1 MARTLTNKALINAEV
16 TLILVKIAHSLAF
29 NENHKTLNGRPIIA
43 YYTPLSKGSI
53 DTLSE
58 MGIEFEFNKK
68 HTYKFYLPKKGTK
81 LYKKFISDYESMFTQ
96 AKEEK
101 AAKVAAIKEA
111 KAEAAAKKKAKA
123 LAKAEKEKAAKEA
136 KKAKAL
142 AKAEKEKEKVK
153 KAKAVAK
160 AEKPTKETKK
170 VKAVAKAEKNV
181 KAEKPAK
188 ETKKVKAVAKAEK
201 NVKAEKPA
209 KETKKVKAVAKAEK
223 VKA

>member
-16 TLILVKIAHSLAF
+16 NLILVKIAHSLAF
-29 NENHKTLNGRPIIA
+29 NENHKTLNGRPIIG

-68 HTYKFYLPKKGTK
+68 HTYQFYLPKKGTK

-136 KKAKAL
+136 KKAKAS
-142 AKAEKEKEKVK
+142 AKAEKEKVK

-160 AEKPTKETKK
+160 AEKKSVVKK
-170 VKAVAKAEKNV
+170 TKAVA
-181 KAEKPAK
+181 
-188 ETKKVKAVAKAEK
+188 
-201 NVKAEKPA
+201 KAEKPA

-223 VKA
+223 VKV

>member
-16 TLILVKIAHSLAF
+16 NLILVKIAHSLAF
-29 NENHKTLNGRPIIA
+29 NENHKTLNGRPIIG

-68 HTYKFYLPKKGTK
+68 HTYQFYLPKKGTK

-136 KKAKAL
+136 KKAKAT
-142 AKAEKEKEKVK
+142 AKAEKEKAK
-153 KAKAVAK
+153 KS
-160 AEKPTKETKK
+160 
-170 VKAVAKAEKNV
+170 KAVAKAEKNV

-201 NVKAEKPA
+201 PT
-209 KETKKVKAVAKAEK
+209 KETKKTKAVAKAEK

>member
-101 AAKVAAIKEA
+101 ATKVAAIKEA

-123 LAKAEKEKAAKEA
+123 LAKAEKEK
-136 KKAKAL
+136 
-142 AKAEKEKEKVK
+142 VK
-153 KAKAVAK
+153 KAKAVAKAEKNVK

-170 VKAVAKAEKNV
+170 VKAVAKAEKKAV
-181 KAEKPAK
+181 AKAEKPAN

-201 NVKAEKPA
+201 KSVVKKTKAVAKSEKPT

>member
-16 TLILVKIAHSLAF
+16 NLILVKIAHSLAF
-29 NENHKTLNGRPIIA
+29 NENHKTLNGRPIIG

-68 HTYKFYLPKKGTK
+68 HTYQFYLPKKGTK

-142 AKAEKEKEKVK
+142 AKAEKEKVK

-170 VKAVAKAEKNV
+170 VKAVAKAEK
-181 KAEKPAK
+181 PTK
-188 ETKKVKAVAKAEK
+188 EIKKVKAVAKAEK
-201 NVKAEKPA
+201 NVKVEKP
-209 KETKKVKAVAKAEK
+209 TK
-223 VKA
+223 

>member
-16 TLILVKIAHSLAF
+16 NLILVKIAHSLAF
-29 NENHKTLNGRPIIA
+29 NENHKTLNGRPIIG

-68 HTYKFYLPKKGTK
+68 HTYQFYLPKKGTK

-142 AKAEKEKEKVK
+142 AKAEKEKVK

-170 VKAVAKAEKNV
+170 VKAVAKAEK
-181 KAEKPAK
+181 PTK

-201 NVKAEKPA
+201 NVKVEKPT

>member
-16 TLILVKIAHSLAF
+16 NLILVKIAHSLAF
-29 NENHKTLNGRPIIA
+29 NENHKTLNGRPIIG

-68 HTYKFYLPKKGTK
+68 HTYQFYLPKKGTK

-136 KKAKAL
+136 KKAKAT

-160 AEKPTKETKK
+160 AEKN
-170 VKAVAKAEKNV
+170 AKAEKLT
-181 KAEKPAK
+181 K

>member
-16 TLILVKIAHSLAF
+16 NLILVKIAHSLAF
-29 NENHKTLNGRPIIA
+29 NENHKTLNGRPIIG

-68 HTYKFYLPKKGTK
+68 HTYQFYLPKKGTK

-136 KKAKAL
+136 KKAKAT
-142 AKAEKEKEKVK
+142 AKAEKEKVK
-153 KAKAVAK
+153 KA
-160 AEKPTKETKK
+160 
-170 VKAVAKAEKNV
+170 KAVAKAEKNV

-201 NVKAEKPA
+201 EKVKK
-209 KETKKVKAVAKAEK
+209 TKAVAKAEK

>member
-16 TLILVKIAHSLAF
+16 NLILVKIAHSLAF
-29 NENHKTLNGRPIIA
+29 NENHKTLNGRPIIG

-68 HTYKFYLPKKGTK
+68 HTYQFYLPKKGTK

-142 AKAEKEKEKVK
+142 AKAEKEKVK

-170 VKAVAKAEKNV
+170 VKAVAKAEK
-181 KAEKPAK
+181 PTK
-188 ETKKVKAVAKAEK
+188 EIKKVKAVA
-201 NVKAEKPA
+201 KAEKPA

>member
-16 TLILVKIAHSLAF
+16 NLILVKIAHSLAF
-29 NENHKTLNGRPIIA
+29 NENHKTLNGRPIIG

-68 HTYKFYLPKKGTK
+68 HTYQFYLPKKGTK

-142 AKAEKEKEKVK
+142 AKAEKEKVK
-153 KAKAVAK
+153 KAKAVAKAEKPTKENKKVKAVAKAEKPTKEIKKVKAVAK

-170 VKAVAKAEKNV
+170 VKAVAKAEKV
-181 KAEKPAK
+181 KA
-188 ETKKVKAVAKAEK
+188 
-201 NVKAEKPA
+201 
-209 KETKKVKAVAKAEK
+209 
-223 VKA
+223 

>member
-16 TLILVKIAHSLAF
+16 NLILVKIAHSLAF
-29 NENHKTLNGRPIIA
+29 NENHKTLNGRPIIG

-68 HTYKFYLPKKGTK
+68 HTYQFYLPKKGTK

-136 KKAKAL
+136 KKAKAT

-153 KAKAVAK
+153 KAKAVAKAEKEKVKKVKAVAK

-201 NVKAEKPA
+201 VKA
-209 KETKKVKAVAKAEK
+209 
-223 VKA
+223 

>member
-16 TLILVKIAHSLAF
+16 NLILVKIAHSLAF
-29 NENHKTLNGRPIIA
+29 NENHKTLNGRPIIG

-68 HTYKFYLPKKGTK
+68 HTYQFYLPKKGTK

-136 KKAKAL
+136 KKAKAT
-142 AKAEKEKEKVK
+142 AKAEKEKVK

-160 AEKPTKETKK
+160 AEKLTKETKK

-201 NVKAEKPA
+201 KPA
-209 KETKKVKAVAKAEK
+209 VKKTKAVAKAEK

>member
-16 TLILVKIAHSLAF
+16 NLILVKIAHSLAF
-29 NENHKTLNGRPIIA
+29 NENHKTLNGRPIIG

-68 HTYKFYLPKKGTK
+68 HTYQFYLPKKGTK

-136 KKAKAL
+136 KKAKAT
-142 AKAEKEKEKVK
+142 AKAEKEKENVK

-170 VKAVAKAEKNV
+170 VKAVAKAEKKSVV
-181 KAEKPAK
+181 KK
-188 ETKKVKAVAKAEK
+188 TKAVAKAEK
-201 NVKAEKPA
+201 PT

>member
-16 TLILVKIAHSLAF
+16 NLILVKIAHSLAF
-29 NENHKTLNGRPIIA
+29 NENHKTLNGRPIIG

-68 HTYKFYLPKKGTK
+68 HTYQFYLPKKGTK

-136 KKAKAL
+136 KKAKAT

-160 AEKPTKETKK
+160 AEKNAKAEKLTKETKK

-181 KAEKPAK
+181 KAEKP
-188 ETKKVKAVAKAEK
+188 T
-201 NVKAEKPA
+201 

>member
-16 TLILVKIAHSLAF
+16 NLILVKIAHSLAF
-29 NENHKTLNGRPIIA
+29 NENHKTLNGRPIIG

-68 HTYKFYLPKKGTK
+68 HTYQFYLPKKGTK

-123 LAKAEKEKAAKEA
+123 LAKVEKEKAAKEA

-142 AKAEKEKEKVK
+142 AKAEKEKVK

-170 VKAVAKAEKNV
+170 VKAVAKAEK
-181 KAEKPAK
+181 PTK
-188 ETKKVKAVAKAEK
+188 EIKKVKAVAKAEK
-201 NVKAEKPA
+201 NVKVEKPA

>member
-16 TLILVKIAHSLAF
+16 NLILVKIAHSLAF
-29 NENHKTLNGRPIIA
+29 NENHKTLNGRPIIG

-68 HTYKFYLPKKGTK
+68 HTYQFYLPKKGTK

-136 KKAKAL
+136 KKAKAT
-142 AKAEKEKEKVK
+142 AKAEKEKENVK

-170 VKAVAKAEKNV
+170 VKAVAKAEKKSVV
-181 KAEKPAK
+181 KK
-188 ETKKVKAVAKAEK
+188 TKAVAKAEK
-201 NVKAEKPA
+201 PT

-223 VKA
+223 VKV

>member
-16 TLILVKIAHSLAF
+16 NLILVKIAHSLAF
-29 NENHKTLNGRPIIA
+29 NENHKTLNGRPIIG

-68 HTYKFYLPKKGTK
+68 HTYQFYLPKKGTK

-136 KKAKAL
+136 KKAKAT
-142 AKAEKEKEKVK
+142 AKAEKEKVK
-153 KAKAVAK
+153 KAKAVAKAEKPAKETKKVKAVAKAEKKSVVKKTKAVAK

-170 VKAVAKAEKNV
+170 VKAVAKAEKV
-181 KAEKPAK
+181 KA
-188 ETKKVKAVAKAEK
+188 
-201 NVKAEKPA
+201 
-209 KETKKVKAVAKAEK
+209 
-223 VKA
+223 

>member
-16 TLILVKIAHSLAF
+16 NLILVKIAHSLAF
-29 NENHKTLNGRPIIA
+29 NENHKTLNGRPIIG

-68 HTYKFYLPKKGTK
+68 HTYQFYLPKKGTK

-136 KKAKAL
+136 KKAKAT
-142 AKAEKEKEKVK
+142 AKAEKEKVK
-153 KAKAVAK
+153 KAKAVAKAEKEKVKKVKAVAK

-170 VKAVAKAEKNV
+170 VKAVAKAEKV
-181 KAEKPAK
+181 KA
-188 ETKKVKAVAKAEK
+188 
-201 NVKAEKPA
+201 
-209 KETKKVKAVAKAEK
+209 
-223 VKA
+223 

>member
-16 TLILVKIAHSLAF
+16 NLILVKIAHSLAF
-29 NENHKTLNGRPIIA
+29 NENHKTLNGRPIIG

-68 HTYKFYLPKKGTK
+68 HTYQFYLPKKGTK

-142 AKAEKEKEKVK
+142 AKAEKEKVK

-170 VKAVAKAEKNV
+170 VKAVAKAEKV
-181 KAEKPAK
+181 KA
-188 ETKKVKAVAKAEK
+188 
-201 NVKAEKPA
+201 
-209 KETKKVKAVAKAEK
+209 
-223 VKA
+223 

>member
-16 TLILVKIAHSLAF
+16 NLILVKIAHSLAF
-29 NENHKTLNGRPIIA
+29 NENHKTLNGRPIIG

-68 HTYKFYLPKKGTK
+68 HTYQFYLPKKGTK

-123 LAKAEKEKAAKEA
+123 LAKAEKEKAAKEV
-136 KKAKAL
+136 KKAKAT

-153 KAKAVAK
+153 KAKAVAKAEKNAKAEKLTKETKKVKAVAKAEKEKVKKTKAVAK

-170 VKAVAKAEKNV
+170 VKAVAKAEKV
-181 KAEKPAK
+181 KA
-188 ETKKVKAVAKAEK
+188 
-201 NVKAEKPA
+201 
-209 KETKKVKAVAKAEK
+209 
-223 VKA
+223 

>member
-16 TLILVKIAHSLAF
+16 NLILVKIAHSLAF
-29 NENHKTLNGRPIIA
+29 NENHKTLNGRPIIG

-68 HTYKFYLPKKGTK
+68 HTYQFYLPKKGTK

-136 KKAKAL
+136 KKAKAT

-153 KAKAVAK
+153 KAKAVA
-160 AEKPTKETKK
+160 
-170 VKAVAKAEKNV
+170 

>member
-16 TLILVKIAHSLAF
+16 NLILVKIAHSLAF
-29 NENHKTLNGRPIIA
+29 NENHKTLNGRPIIG

-68 HTYKFYLPKKGTK
+68 HTYQFYLPKKGTK

-142 AKAEKEKEKVK
+142 AKAEKEKVK

-170 VKAVAKAEKNV
+170 VKAVAKAEK
-181 KAEKPAK
+181 PTK
-188 ETKKVKAVAKAEK
+188 EIKKVKAVAKAEK
-201 NVKAEKPA
+201 PT

>member
-16 TLILVKIAHSLAF
+16 NLILVKIAHSLAF
-29 NENHKTLNGRPIIA
+29 NENHKTLNGRPIIG

-68 HTYKFYLPKKGTK
+68 HTYQFYLPKKGTK

-142 AKAEKEKEKVK
+142 AKAEKEKVK

-170 VKAVAKAEKNV
+170 VKAVAKAEKKSVV
-181 KAEKPAK
+181 KK
-188 ETKKVKAVAKAEK
+188 T
-201 NVKAEKPA
+201 
-209 KETKKVKAVAKAEK
+209 KAVAKAEK

>member
-16 TLILVKIAHSLAF
+16 NLILIKIAHSLAF
-29 NENHKTLNGRPIIA
+29 NENHKTLNGRPIIG

-68 HTYKFYLPKKGTK
+68 HTYQFYLPKKGTK

-142 AKAEKEKEKVK
+142 AKAEKEKVK

-170 VKAVAKAEKNV
+170 VKAVAKAEKKSVV
-181 KAEKPAK
+181 KK
-188 ETKKVKAVAKAEK
+188 T
-201 NVKAEKPA
+201 
-209 KETKKVKAVAKAEK
+209 KAVAKAEK

>member
-16 TLILVKIAHSLAF
+16 NLILVKIAHSLAF
-29 NENHKTLNGRPIIA
+29 NENHKTLNGRPIIG

-68 HTYKFYLPKKGTK
+68 HTYQFYLPKKGTK

-136 KKAKAL
+136 KKAKAT

-153 KAKAVAK
+153 KAKAVAKAEKEKVKKVKAVAK

-170 VKAVAKAEKNV
+170 VKAVAKAEKV
-181 KAEKPAK
+181 KA
-188 ETKKVKAVAKAEK
+188 
-201 NVKAEKPA
+201 
-209 KETKKVKAVAKAEK
+209 
-223 VKA
+223 

>member
-16 TLILVKIAHSLAF
+16 NLILVKIAHSLAF
-29 NENHKTLNGRPIIA
+29 NENHKTLNGRPIIG

-68 HTYKFYLPKKGTK
+68 HTYQFYLPKKGTK

-142 AKAEKEKEKVK
+142 AKAEKEKVK

-170 VKAVAKAEKNV
+170 VKAVAKAEK
-181 KAEKPAK
+181 PTK
-188 ETKKVKAVAKAEK
+188 EIKKVKAVAKAEK
-201 NVKAEKPA
+201 NVKVEKPT

>member
-16 TLILVKIAHSLAF
+16 NLILVKIAHSLAF
-29 NENHKTLNGRPIIA
+29 NENHKTLNGRPIIG

-68 HTYKFYLPKKGTK
+68 HTYQFYLPKKGTK

-136 KKAKAL
+136 KKAQTT

-153 KAKAVAK
+153 KAKAVAKAEKPAKETKKVKAVAKAEKKSVVKKTKAVAK

-170 VKAVAKAEKNV
+170 VKAVAKAEKV
-181 KAEKPAK
+181 KA
-188 ETKKVKAVAKAEK
+188 
-201 NVKAEKPA
+201 
-209 KETKKVKAVAKAEK
+209 
-223 VKA
+223 

>member
-16 TLILVKIAHSLAF
+16 NLILVKIAHSLAF
-29 NENHKTLNGRPIIA
+29 NENHKTLNGRPIIG

-68 HTYKFYLPKKGTK
+68 HTYQFYLPKKGTK

-123 LAKAEKEKAAKEA
+123 LAKAEKEK
-136 KKAKAL
+136 
-142 AKAEKEKEKVK
+142 EKVK

-160 AEKPTKETKK
+160 AEKLT
-170 VKAVAKAEKNV
+170 
-181 KAEKPAK
+181 K

>member
-29 NENHKTLNGRPIIA
+29 NENHKTLNGRPIIG

-68 HTYKFYLPKKGTK
+68 HTYQFYLPKKGTK

-136 KKAKAL
+136 KKAKAAAKAEKEKAAKEAKKAKAT

-160 AEKPTKETKK
+160 AEKP
-170 VKAVAKAEKNV
+170 
-181 KAEKPAK
+181 AK

-201 NVKAEKPA
+201 KSVVKK
-209 KETKKVKAVAKAEK
+209 TKAVAKAEK

>member
-16 TLILVKIAHSLAF
+16 NLILIKIAHSLAF
-29 NENHKTLNGRPIIA
+29 NENHKTLNGRPIIG

-68 HTYKFYLPKKGTK
+68 HTYQFYLPKKGTK

-142 AKAEKEKEKVK
+142 AKAEKEKVK

-170 VKAVAKAEKNV
+170 VKAVAKAEK
-181 KAEKPAK
+181 PTK
-188 ETKKVKAVAKAEK
+188 EIKKVKAVAKAEK
-201 NVKAEKPA
+201 TT

>member
-123 LAKAEKEKAAKEA
+123 LAKAEKEKEKV
-136 KKAKAL
+136 KKAKAV
-142 AKAEKEKEKVK
+142 AKAEKNVKAEKPTKETKKVKAVAKAEKEKVK

-170 VKAVAKAEKNV
+170 VKAVAKAEKV
-181 KAEKPAK
+181 KA
-188 ETKKVKAVAKAEK
+188 
-201 NVKAEKPA
+201 
-209 KETKKVKAVAKAEK
+209 
-223 VKA
+223 

>member
-16 TLILVKIAHSLAF
+16 NLILVKIAHSLAF
-29 NENHKTLNGRPIIA
+29 NENHKTLNGRPIIG

-68 HTYKFYLPKKGTK
+68 HTYQFYLPKKGTK

-136 KKAKAL
+136 KKAKAAAKAEKEKAAKEAKKAKAT

-160 AEKPTKETKK
+160 AEKLT
-170 VKAVAKAEKNV
+170 
-181 KAEKPAK
+181 K

-223 VKA
+223 VKV

>member
-16 TLILVKIAHSLAF
+16 NLILVKIAHSLAF
-29 NENHKTLNGRPIIA
+29 NENHKTLNGRPIIG

-68 HTYKFYLPKKGTK
+68 HTYQFYLPKKGTK

-136 KKAKAL
+136 KKAKAT
-142 AKAEKEKEKVK
+142 AKAEKEKVK
-153 KAKAVAK
+153 K
-160 AEKPTKETKK
+160 T
-170 VKAVAKAEKNV
+170 KAVAKAEKNV

-201 NVKAEKPA
+201 KPA
-209 KETKKVKAVAKAEK
+209 VKKTKAVTKAEK

>member
-16 TLILVKIAHSLAF
+16 NLILVKIAHSLAF
-29 NENHKTLNGRPIIA
+29 NENHKTLNGRPIIG

-68 HTYKFYLPKKGTK
+68 HTYQFYLPKKGTK

-123 LAKAEKEKAAKEA
+123 LAKAEKEKAAKET
-136 KKAKAL
+136 KKAKAV
-142 AKAEKEKEKVK
+142 AKAEKEKAAKETK
-153 KAKAVAK
+153 KAKAVAKAEKPAKETKKAKAIAKAEKPAKETKKVKAVAK

-170 VKAVAKAEKNV
+170 VKAVAKAEKV
-181 KAEKPAK
+181 KA
-188 ETKKVKAVAKAEK
+188 
-201 NVKAEKPA
+201 
-209 KETKKVKAVAKAEK
+209 
-223 VKA
+223 

>member
-81 LYKKFISDYESMFTQ
+81 LYKKFINDYESMFTQ

-160 AEKPTKETKK
+160 AEKKAVAKAEKPANETKK
-170 VKAVAKAEKNV
+170 VKAVAKAEKKSVV
-181 KAEKPAK
+181 KK
-188 ETKKVKAVAKAEK
+188 TKAVA
-201 NVKAEKPA
+201 KAEKPA

>member
-16 TLILVKIAHSLAF
+16 NLILVKIAHSLAF
-29 NENHKTLNGRPIIA
+29 NENHKTLNGRPIIG

-58 MGIEFEFNKK
+58 MGVVFEFNKK
-68 HTYKFYLPKKGTK
+68 HTYQFYLPKKGTK

-136 KKAKAL
+136 KKAKAT
-142 AKAEKEKEKVK
+142 AKAEKEKVK

-160 AEKPTKETKK
+160 AEKLTKETKK

-201 NVKAEKPA
+201 KPA
-209 KETKKVKAVAKAEK
+209 VKKTKAVAKAEK